1 MMLPKAQEE
10 AKFKY
15 VGLANQGATCYMNS
29 LLQAL
34 YNTQEFRK
42 ELFKWRYNDKQHQRV
57 EDSIPLQLQKIFAQI
72 QLRVAPYV
80 DTKGLIR
87 SFQWDTIESF
97 EQHDVQEFCR
107 VLFTAIE
114 ESVIGS
120 TEGDPEFISKLYEG
134 CLGAYI
140 KCLTCGTISAREES
154 FRDLQLILL
163 NEYQK
168 TRNTSVEMALDNLF
182 TPEKLEGD
190 NMYLCSRCQ
199 HKVNALKYY
208 KLVKV
213 PPILCLQ
220 LNRFTYNPKTYTK
233 IKLLGEGSFGKAYL
247 VECDSDKVR
256 VRLIPC
262 TEQVCREGG

>member
-1 MMLPKAQEE
+1 MMLPRAEEE

-34 YNTQEFRK
+34 YHTQEFRK
-42 ELFKWRYNDKQHQRV
+42 ELFKWRYNDKQHQKA
-57 EDSIPLQLQKIFAQI
+57 EDSIPLQLQRIFAQM

-80 DTKGLIR
+80 DAKGLIR

-120 TEGDPEFISKLYEG
+120 TEGDPDFISKLYEG

-140 KCLTCGTISAREES
+140 QCLTCKTISTREEN
-154 FRDLQLILL
+154 FRDLQLILH
-163 NEYQK
+163 NDYQK
-168 TRNTSVEMALDNLF
+168 IRNTSVEMALDNFF

-190 NMYLCSRCQ
+190 NMYFCSHCQ

-213 PPILCLQ
+213 PSILCLQ
-220 LNRFTYNPKTYTK
+220 LNRFTYNAQTYTK
-233 IKLLGEGSFGKAYL
+233 IKLNDRMSFPLTLNVNFYL
-247 VECDSDKVR
+247 K
-256 VRLIPC
+256 
-262 TEQVCREGG
+262 